1 MKLREA
7 RTRIFLIMNSFG
19 LLLLCLFV
27 TPTSA
32 SAPHQLQAAPVPVS
46 KNKQSEQTAQPITKP
61 NNPAPQVQREKV
73 QASRDEK
80 RTVIRNGK
88 VKLTERDM
96 ELLARLVYA
105 EGRGEPYEGQV
116 AIAAVVLNRV
126 ESPQFPNTVREVIFA
141 PNAFSPVQDGHLSS
155 KTNDSA
161 RKAVQDAING
171 ADPSNGSLYFF
182 NPRTATSQWI
192 WSRPQTVK
200 IGNHNFAS

>member
-1 MKLREA
+1 MITREA
-7 RTRIFLIMNSFG
+7 RMRFFFFINSFG

-32 SAPHQLQAAPVPVS
+32 TAPHFKQAASVPTDKS
-46 KNKQSEQTAQPITKP
+46 NRPEQSAKPETKP
-61 NNPAPQVQREKV
+61 NIPASSEKRKSV
-73 QASRDEK
+73 QASRDVQRK
-80 RTVIRNGK
+80 VTRNGH

-141 PNAFSPVQDGHLSS
+141 PNAFSPVQDGHLSRKS
-155 KTNDSA
+155 NEST
-161 RKAVQDAING
+161 RKAVQDAVKG
-171 ADPSNGSLYFF
+171 VDPSNGSLYFF
-182 NPRTATSQWI
+182 NPDTATSRWI
-192 WSRPQTVK
+192 WSRQQTIK
-200 IGNHNFAS
+200 IGNHNFAN